1 MSEGARWYLEQAL
14 GFERSKQDA
23 LKQTTKFAIRVAVGG
38 GLIGLFGLLGGGALV
53 QLKRPNPPALIR
65 TNDTSGTTDV
75 IGVIRNGEMP
85 FTEVQDRADL
95 RRYVEMRESYDWE
108 TIQDMYD
115 TVKLMTADKE
125 QENYVA
131 LFQKDTAPQKILKN
145 QVRVVA
151 KVGAITFVGSTAQVF
166 FSKTI
171 KPMSTVQDSQNGM
184 RPQKTEYWVATI
196 SYRHDNLPE
205 SGMELERD
213 PTGFRVTSYNVD
225 RDWTRSDAMPV
236 VPALGA
242 KGAS

>member
-1 MSEGARWYLEQAL
+1 M
-14 GFERSKQDA
+14 
-23 LKQTTKFAIRVAVGG
+23 
-38 GLIGLFGLLGGGALV
+38 
-53 QLKRPNPPALIR
+53 
-65 TNDTSGTTDV
+65 

-184 RPQKTEYWVATI
+184 RPQNRI
-196 SYRHDNLPE
+196 LGRHDFVPPRQPARVGDGARARPDRLPRHKLQRR
-205 SGMELERD
+205 SRLDALRRD
-213 PTGFRVTSYNVD
+213 AG
-225 RDWTRSDAMPV
+225 
-236 VPALGA
+236 
-242 KGAS
+242 GASARREGAS